1 MAVNTSNSS
10 DNNPNENSMWREF
23 VKNTTRSF
31 VYMLRQKWYGISMM
45 ILLALVI
52 LGPMLN
58 VFFWAFT
65 ERWRHPDLLPS
76 EWGLRFWSDTFAR
89 ADILQGFITSVWVSL
104 IVTGLSA
111 LICLPAAYAF
121 ARLSFPGR
129 TVLLLSFLSTNAF
142 PRFGLYITIAVIF
155 FRLQLIGTVTGVVL
169 IQLINTLLFMIWIPT
184 AAFQGVDRAL
194 EEAAMDVGASR
205 LRVFVQITLPLV
217 LPALAAALLLTFVG
231 AFYETQ
237 GALLIGVPNVRTLPV
252 VMIALINNQVVVQY
266 GAILS
271 VVLWVPSLILL
282 VFAQRILR
290 GGTLASGFGV

>member
-1 MAVNTSNSS
+1 MTIKTSDTQS
-10 DNNPNENSMWREF
+10 DSLWREF
-23 VKNTTRSF
+23 LVNSGRSF
-31 VYMLRQKWYGISMM
+31 LYMFRQKWYGISIA

-58 VFFWAFT
+58 VFLWAFT
-65 ERWRHPDLLPS
+65 ERWRYPDLLPS
-76 EWGLRFWSDTFAR
+76 EWGLRFWPDTFAR
-89 ADILQGFITSVWVSL
+89 ADIIQGFATSVWVSL

-129 TVLLLSFLSTNAF
+129 TVLLLSFLTTNAF
-142 PRFGLYITIAVIF
+142 PRFGLYIAIAVIF
-155 FRLQLIGTVTGVVL
+155 FRLQLIGTVAGVVL

-184 AAFQGVDRAL
+184 AAFQGVDRSL

-271 VVLWVPSLILL
+271 VALWVPSLILL
-282 VFAQRILR
+282 VFAQRVLR

>member
-1 MAVNTSNSS
+1 MAENTGSTNSIS
-10 DNNPNENSMWREF
+10 KDGMLREF
-23 VKNTTRSF
+23 LRNSRQSF
-31 VYMLRQKWYGISMM
+31 VFMLRQQWFGISMV

-52 LGPMLN
+52 LGPMIN
-58 VFFWAFT
+58 VFLWAFT
-65 ERWRHPDLLPS
+65 IRWRYPSLLPT
-76 EWGLRFWSDTFAR
+76 EWGVRFWPDTFAR
-89 ADILQGFITSVWVSL
+89 ADIAQGFATSVWISL
-104 IVTGLSA
+104 IVTALSA

-121 ARLSFPGR
+121 ARLKFPGR
-129 TVLLLSFLSTNAF
+129 TVLLLSFLTTNAF

-155 FRLQLIGTVTGVVL
+155 FRLQLVGTVAGVVL
-169 IQLINTLLFMIWIPT
+169 IQLLNTLLFMIWIPT

-194 EEAAMDVGASR
+194 EEAALDVGASR
-205 LRVFVQITLPLV
+205 LRVFIQITLPMV
-217 LPALAAALLLTFVG
+217 LPAITAALLLTFVG

-252 VMIALINNQVVVQY
+252 VMIALINNQVIVQY

-282 VFAQRILR
+282 VFAQRVLR